1 MKKEMTLKDHI
12 NNLANK
18 EKNRNQS
25 PQDGDKSA
33 DGKVYSSSYGGYVPG
48 LYAQGR

>member
-1 MKKEMTLKDHI
+1 MKKEMTLKEHI
-12 NNLANK
+12 NHLANK
-18 EKNRNQS
+18 EKRENKL

-33 DGKVYSSSYGGYVPG
+33 DGKVYSASYGGYVPG